1 MRVRLAG
8 VAVVAVLAAGCGGG
22 GGSSSSDADT
32 IVPADAVAFVTIAT
46 DASSPQVSSALEI
59 LRKFPIEPKAEQQLR
74 ASITQGGGNF
84 KTITSSAGSEIDIAA
99 ILVNGKP
106 HAVGLA
112 KPSDEKAF
120 DAQLD
125 TAPSVHTT
133 FKGWTLFA
141 DKQAALDA
149 VTKRSGD
156 SLADDPPYQAALKT
170 LPGAGDAIARFYA
183 SSAGLQTALGAA
195 RSNLGPTA
203 SALGALPSAKWIAGA
218 LTSQD
223 GAVKLEVHAKANTP
237 ALTHA
242 GRSLAD
248 KIPAGSIVAL
258 AVQSS
263 ATRTIPSA
271 TADQLS
277 ALGQQLGVD
286 LPGLISAINGPV
298 IAYVRPG
305 IPLPEVTLA
314 SQPAKPQAAA
324 TAVGGLLARFA
335 QGAKTAKAV
344 PTQVDGGTLNK
355 LDLGPVSLYYGVN
368 DGQLVVTDSAN
379 ALAELK
385 GSLGRLSADAV
396 FKDAKSGAGMGDD
409 NPSFLFV
416 DIKDALP
423 ALSGFAQ
430 LANQS
435 LPPAVEN
442 NLRPLKSLLSFGST
456 DGGVQSFVVY
466 IKTS

>member
-1 MRVRLAG
+1 
-8 VAVVAVLAAGCGGG
+8 
-22 GGSSSSDADT
+22 
-32 IVPADAVAFVTIAT
+32 
-46 DASSPQVSSALEI
+46 
-59 LRKFPIEPKAEQQLR
+59 
-74 ASITQGGGNF
+74 
-84 KTITSSAGSEIDIAA
+84 
-99 ILVNGKP
+99 
-106 HAVGLA
+106 
-112 KPSDEKAF
+112 
-120 DAQLD
+120 
-125 TAPSVHTT
+125 
-133 FKGWTLFA
+133 
-141 DKQAALDA
+141 
-149 VTKRSGD
+149 
-156 SLADDPPYQAALKT
+156 
-170 LPGAGDAIARFYA
+170 
-183 SSAGLQTALGAA
+183 
-195 RSNLGPTA
+195 
-203 SALGALPSAKWIAGA
+203 
-218 LTSQD
+218 
-223 GAVKLEVHAKANTP
+223 
-237 ALTHA
+237 LTHA

-258 AVQSS
+258 AFQSS
-263 ATRTIPSA
+263 VTQTIPSA

-277 ALGQQLGVD
+277 ALGRQLGVD

-314 SQPAKPQAAA
+314 SQPAKPQASA

-335 QGAKTAKAV
+335 NGAKAV

-385 GSLGRLSADAV
+385 GSLGRLSDDAV
-396 FKDAKSGAGMGDD
+396 FKDAKSGAGMGDN

-435 LPPAVEN
+435 LPPEVEN
-442 NLRPLKSLLSFGST
+442 NLRPLKSLLSFGSS
-456 DGGVQSFVVY
+456 DNGVQSFVAYV
-466 IKTS
+466 KTS